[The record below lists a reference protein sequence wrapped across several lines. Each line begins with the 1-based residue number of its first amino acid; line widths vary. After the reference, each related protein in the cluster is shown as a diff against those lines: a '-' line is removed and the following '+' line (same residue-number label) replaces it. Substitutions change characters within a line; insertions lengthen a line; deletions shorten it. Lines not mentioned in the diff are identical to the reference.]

1 MKKKIVIRWIVVFQ
15 MAMFAL
21 SQTSSSQELKRRAY
35 LGVYGTAIADSV
47 ADIYGTNTGII
58 VDSLTN
64 NNLTKKHKLKPAD
77 IILSINGNDIKTL
90 RDLKEQVS
98 LSREGEKV
106 KFKIIREGRVKKIA
120 GIYPEL
126 SYEKSE
132 THEIIYDKFE
142 FDEGYVRV
150 IIDKPEGKGKFPAIL
165 LVQGYT
171 CSSIDNVGDDH
182 PYLQLVKG
190 LCDKGY
196 VVMRVEKPGIGDCN
210 NITRCKDL
218 DFHAENEA
226 FLRGLQKLKSY
237 DFVDTSNVFIWGHS
251 LGGIV
256 APIIASQ
263 EKVKGII
270 VYGTTLK
277 PWREYLLE
285 MFRVQNPLLG
295 ADYVENEN
303 NMLNYYKIIHSL
315 FIDKDNPS
323 VIEKDSTLS
332 AIFKEQWLYD
342 GEGRIWGRNYK
353 AFVQIDDYNVTEC
366 WSKTDTNV
374 LVFWGDADIEA
385 FSRYDHETIVD
396 VVNHYHPGKG
406 KFIHLKNTTHVFS
419 TVKSMQHGIENR
431 TWKYMKENFNK
442 EIILKTD
449 EWIKEVIK

>member
-1 MKKKIVIRWIVVFQ
+1 MKKKIVILWVVVIQ
-15 MAMFAL
+15 IAVFAL
-21 SQTSSSQELKRRAY
+21 SQTCSSRELKRRAY

-106 KFKIIREGRVKKIA
+106 KFKIIREGRVKEIA

-165 LVQGYT
+165 FIKGYT

-182 PYLQLVKG
+182 PYLQLIKG
-190 LCDKGY
+190 LCEKGY

-210 NITRCKDL
+210 NITKCKDL
-218 DFHAENEA
+218 DLHAENEA
-226 FLRGLQKLKSY
+226 FLRGLQKLKAY

-251 LGGIV
+251 LGGMI
-256 APIIASQ
+256 APIIATK
-263 EKVKGII
+263 ENVKGII

-285 MFRVQNPLLG
+285 MFRVQYPLLG
-295 ADYVENEN
+295 VDYVENEN

-315 FIDKDNPS
+315 FIEKNKPS
-323 VIEKDSTLS
+323 IIAQDSNLS
-332 AIFKEQWLYD
+332 AIFKEHMLYD

-353 AFVQIDDYNVTEC
+353 AFIQIDDYNVTEC
-366 WSKTDTNV
+366 WSKTDANV

-385 FSRYDHETIVD
+385 FSRFDHETIVD

-406 KFIHLKNTTHVFS
+406 KFIHLKNTTHAFS
-419 TVKSMQHGIENR
+419 TVESMRHGLENR
-431 TWKYMKENFNK
+431 TWKYMTENFNK